1 LKIYYQSL
9 YESYRL
15 LPNVTKLFS
24 LKEEEDKKKKKKI
37 VNIDTIII

>member
-9 YESYRL
+9 DESYRL

-24 LKEEEDKKKKKKI
+24 LKEEEDKKKKKI
-37 VNIDTIII
+37 VYIDTIII